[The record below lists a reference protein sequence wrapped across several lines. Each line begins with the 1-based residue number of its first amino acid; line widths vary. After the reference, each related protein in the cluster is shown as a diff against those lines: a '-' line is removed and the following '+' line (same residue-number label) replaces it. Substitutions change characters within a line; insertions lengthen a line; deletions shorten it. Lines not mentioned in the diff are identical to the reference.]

1 MATTTVI
8 HSLTNHL
15 PHVRVKYKTTLDDGR
30 SIVSASIRS
39 ANATAAAAYIPT
51 IQAILVSQMED
62 IDADEVIDVLGT
74 VGSNK
79 TASAKK
85 VAKRYLKRA
94 MQSNSLEAY
103 EKLNAFNDY
112 RIAQGWT
119 PAQVKAQ
126 LNLTNAQ
133 FNDIISRFTY
143 LNSNSTKLD
152 DYKVVIDGDVWRL
165 EL

>member
-1 MATTTVI
+1 MATITTI
-8 HSLTNHL
+8 HSLTHHL
-15 PHVRVKYKTTLDDGR
+15 PHVRVKYKTLLDDGR
-30 SIVSASIRS
+30 SIVGGTIRL
-39 ANATAAAAYIPT
+39 ADTTAANDYIPT
-51 IQAILVSQMED
+51 AQAFLVSQIED
-62 IDADEVIDVLGT
+62 IDADELIDQLAI

-112 RIAQGWT
+112 RVAQGWT
-119 PAQVKAQ
+119 PAQVRNQ

-133 FNDIISRFTY
+133 FNAIISRFTY
-143 LNSNSTKLD
+143 LNSNSTKLE
-152 DYKVVIDGDVWRL
+152 DYQTVIDGDVWRL